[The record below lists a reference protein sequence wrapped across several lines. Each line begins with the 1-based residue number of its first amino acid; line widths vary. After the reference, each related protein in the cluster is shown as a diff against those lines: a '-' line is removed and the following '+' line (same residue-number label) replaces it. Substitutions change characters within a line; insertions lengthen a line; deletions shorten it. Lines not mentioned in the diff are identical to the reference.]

1 MLILLLRLFFV
12 LLAVIIGSTSGNY
25 FYRPLFDE
33 AMPPWFGG
41 AMGFG
46 VAITLI
52 AAEHAFRKHFT
63 RSLVALLIG
72 LGAGLLLSA
81 LLLTVVH
88 QAIQDEEVYRNLDLP
103 LALLTTYLVIIT
115 VLHGAD
121 RFRVI
126 VPFIEFRSEA
136 GNSGNMGSLLL
147 DLQSLADGRLVGLVK
162 SGLLPQRLLVHRRV
176 LMQAEAFASSDDA
189 AEKAKGKRMLDGMA
203 ELRSIGTLD
212 IDDTEIPN
220 AASLAD
226 ILVRLARLEG
236 ARLVVSDQETSRRAS
251 AEGVQVVDLNALAT
265 VLSPHVRP
273 GDILS
278 VKIDKAGEAKHQGV
292 GFLDDGS
299 MVIVNNAA
307 DGIGSTVR
315 CTVLRLHNTA
325 NGRMVFADR
334 VT

>member
-1 MLILLLRLFFV
+1 MLILLLRLLFV
-12 LLAVIIGSTSGNY
+12 LLAIMIGGTSGHY
-25 FYRPLFDE
+25 FYRGLFDE

-52 AAEHAFRKHFT
+52 AAEQAFRKHFT
-63 RSLVALLIG
+63 RSLVALLVG

-88 QAIQDEEVYRNLDLP
+88 QAIQDEEIYHNLDLP
-103 LALLTTYLVIIT
+103 LALVTTYLVIIT

-126 VPFIEFRSEA
+126 VPFVEFRSEA
-136 GNSGNMGSLLL
+136 GNTGSLLL
-147 DLQSLADGRLVGLVK
+147 DLPSLADGRLIGLVK
-162 SGLLPQRLLVHRRV
+162 SGLLPQRLIVHRRV
-176 LMQAEAFASSDDA
+176 LMQAEAAASSVDA
-189 AEKAKGKRMLDGMA
+189 AEMVKGNRMLDGIA
-203 ELRSIGTLD
+203 ELRSIGPLE

-220 AASLAD
+220 AASLSD
-226 ILVRLARLEG
+226 VLVRLARLEG
-236 ARLVVSDQETSRRAS
+236 ARLVVSDQETARRAT
-251 AEGVQVVDLNALAT
+251 AEGIPIVDLNALAA
-265 VLSPHVRP
+265 VLSPQVRP
-273 GDILS
+273 GDALS
-278 VKIDKAGEAKHQGV
+278 VKIEKHGEAKHQGV

-307 DGIGSTVR
+307 DAIGSTVR

-334 VT
+334 AV